1 MGFFHSLS
9 FHLRPL
15 EEIHMAKIFDFAKE
29 KQKILKEQ
37 SKTKILEFLQDAG
50 VKLEPMQ
57 MDVTF
62 DDESELEI
70 IFEPEKD
77 QDDS

>member
-1 MGFFHSLS
+1 
-9 FHLRPL
+9 
-15 EEIHMAKIFDFAKE
+15 MAKIFNFAKE
-29 KQKILKEQ
+29 KQKKLKEQ

>member
-1 MGFFHSLS
+1 
-9 FHLRPL
+9 
-15 EEIHMAKIFDFAKE
+15 MAKIFDFAKE

-57 MDVTF
+57 MDVKF

>member
-1 MGFFHSLS
+1 MV
-9 FHLRPL
+9 
-15 EEIHMAKIFDFAKE
+15 KIFDFAKE

-37 SKTKILEFLQDAG
+37 SKTKILEFLQDAD
-50 VKLEPMQ
+50 VKLEPVQ
-57 MDVTF
+57 MDVKF

>member
-1 MGFFHSLS
+1 
-9 FHLRPL
+9 
-15 EEIHMAKIFDFAKE
+15 MAKIFDFAKE

>member
-1 MGFFHSLS
+1 MV
-9 FHLRPL
+9 
-15 EEIHMAKIFDFAKE
+15 KIFDFAKE

-57 MDVTF
+57 MDVKF

>member
-1 MGFFHSLS
+1 MV
-9 FHLRPL
+9 
-15 EEIHMAKIFDFAKE
+15 KIFDFAKE

-50 VKLEPMQ
+50 VKLEPVQ
-57 MDVTF
+57 MDVKF

>member
-1 MGFFHSLS
+1 MV
-9 FHLRPL
+9 
-15 EEIHMAKIFDFAKE
+15 KIFDFAKE

-50 VKLEPMQ
+50 VKLEPVQ
-57 MDVTF
+57 MDVKF
-62 DDESELEI
+62 DDDSELEI

>member
-1 MGFFHSLS
+1 
-9 FHLRPL
+9 
-15 EEIHMAKIFDFAKE
+15 MAKIFDFAKE

-57 MDVTF
+57 MDVKF
-62 DDESELEI
+62 DDDSELEI

>member
-1 MGFFHSLS
+1 
-9 FHLRPL
+9 
-15 EEIHMAKIFDFAKE
+15 MAKIFDFAKE

-50 VKLEPMQ
+50 VKLEPVQ
-57 MDVTF
+57 MDVKF

>member
-1 MGFFHSLS
+1 
-9 FHLRPL
+9 
-15 EEIHMAKIFDFAKE
+15 MAKIFDFAKE

-50 VKLEPMQ
+50 VKLEPVQ
-57 MDVTF
+57 MDVKF
-62 DDESELEI
+62 DDDSELEI